1 MDNLNGDTIMTI
13 KTDLKSIVIGAL
25 TTVIVIMA
33 MGVTGRDQ
41 EPQRDRESSD
51 SFKGKLS
58 SVEQRLF
65 QKLTAP
71 MPGRFQVE
79 ATGQWAVIIDTA
91 TGQAWKRSLATSG
104 PELSPSK
111 LKPAG
116 D

>member
-1 MDNLNGDTIMTI
+1 MTI
-13 KTDLKSIVIGAL
+13 KTDPRSIVIGAL
-25 TTVIVIMA
+25 ATVIVIMA
-33 MGVTGRDQ
+33 MGVAGRDQ

-71 MPGRFQVE
+71 MPGRFQVD
-79 ATGQWAVIIDTA
+79 ATGQWAVIVDTA
-91 TGQAWKRSLATSG
+91 TGQSWKHPLTTSG
-104 PELSPSK
+104 TELSPSK

>member
-1 MDNLNGDTIMTI
+1 MDP
-13 KTDLKSIVIGAL
+13 KSIVIGAL
-25 TTVIVIMA
+25 AAVIILMT
-33 MGVTGRDQ
+33 MGVAGRDK
-41 EPQRDRESSD
+41 EIPREKDSSI
-51 SFKGKLS
+51 KGKLS

-71 MPGRFQVE
+71 MPGRFQVD
-79 ATGQWAVIIDTA
+79 ATGQWVVILDTA
-91 TGQAWKRSLATSG
+91 TGQAWKHSLATSG